1 VREDVSQSQA
11 YPTCRSAPI
20 VVLFSITSV
29 AAAVGE
35 MLTQTTGAAA
45 AAAANEGDDVD
56 WLMASVCV

>member
-29 AAAVGE
+29 AAAVGK
-35 MLTQTTGAAA
+35 MLTQTTGVA